1 MTEIRN
7 AIASAGQRAQYDEM
21 AKRLLGQKII
31 LAHILVKTVPEF
43 KGLSPKE
50 VVPLIEGTPM
60 VGSVPVEPGLTNA
73 ASGKNKESNDRL
85 IGFNTENVEI
95 NEGLVRFDVVFYV
108 RTKDGL
114 SQIII
119 NCEAQQKKPLQYSI
133 LNRAGFYVS
142 RLISSQKGK
151 DFEKSNFDDIL
162 PVYSIWLMM
171 NMEDNSLTH
180 VHLTQDKILGTYEP
194 DGNMNMFNIILIGLS
209 KELKEPKEDQELHR
223 LLGVLFSTGLDAKE
237 KLEIMEKE
245 FEIPVED
252 EIRRNVTNMCNL
264 SEGIWEAALLEGKKE
279 GKAEGKAEALAS
291 VILQMKQKGLTPKEI
306 ADILDKK
313 EEEIEAILLEKE
325 FVLV

>member
-1 MTEIRN
+1 M
-7 AIASAGQRAQYDEM
+7 
-21 AKRLLGQKII
+21 
-31 LAHILVKTVPEF
+31 
-43 KGLSPKE
+43 
-50 VVPLIEGTPM
+50 
-60 VGSVPVEPGLTNA
+60 
-73 ASGKNKESNDRL
+73 
-85 IGFNTENVEI
+85 
-95 NEGLVRFDVVFYV
+95 
-108 RTKDGL
+108 
-114 SQIII
+114 
-119 NCEAQQKKPLQYSI
+119 
-133 LNRAGFYVS
+133 
-142 RLISSQKGK
+142 
-151 DFEKSNFDDIL
+151 
-162 PVYSIWLMM
+162 
-171 NMEDNSLTH
+171 TH

-264 SEGIWEAALLEGKKE
+264 SEGIWEAALLEGKEEGKKE

-313 EEEIEAILLEKE
+313 EEEIEAVLLVKE